1 MKKDPGRF
9 VRERFDQAIKNQDI
23 KVYYQPEV
31 RALTGRICGFEALAR
46 WIDPV
51 EGMISPGEF
60 IPELE
65 AQGRIHELDLYM
77 IRQVCAGQQRIERT
91 GLTLTR
97 TSVNLSRLDFEACDI
112 FSEVEAIR
120 QEYRRKIGYLNIEI
134 TESAFS
140 RDDRALAEGMKKFRE
155 AGYQVWMDD
164 FGSGYSSL
172 NNLKDYTFDLL
183 KIDMEF
189 LRDFE
194 KKPQSKVILAAIVN
208 MAKQLGIHTLAE
220 GVETQAQV
228 AFLRDIG
235 CEKLQGYY
243 VGRPAPM
250 DEDIMSGK
258 KEAEDIED
266 ATEDAYYGDIGSL
279 NVLSYF
285 PLQDADSGY
294 DIVNSQKLSILELN
308 HEGHFRYL
316 YCNKAYTDFLRESGF
331 RRMEDSLIC
340 LNDNPGGTERNFRH
354 MLLRCGESG
363 KLEGMDCV
371 LAGNVC
377 NIKCRLLAENTR
389 TGCRTYGIVLTNFS
403 DFTLLHQADD
413 IHRVLCHMIS
423 VYNRVDLFTE
433 SGMVENIY
441 LESLQGRITDDVHH
455 VSEVLERYAK
465 SYIVSEERQA
475 FYRFYDLDTVEDRAA
490 RANKDHVTGFFH
502 SYDESGRLSLQMYL
516 LIPFIMDGRKMILS
530 CVRDIDGVGMAL
542 PEDIM
547 EIMEACQ

>member
-1 MKKDPGRF
+1 MQKDPSRF

-51 EGMISPGEF
+51 EGMISPGAF

-77 IRQVCAGQQRIERT
+77 IRQVCAGQQRIERA

-120 QEYRRKIGYLNIEI
+120 QEYGRKIGYLNIEI
-134 TESAFS
+134 TESAFN

-194 KKPQSKVILAAIVN
+194 EKPQSKVILAAIVN

-220 GVETQAQV
+220 GVETQTQV

-243 VGRPAPM
+243 IGRPAPM
-250 DEDIMSGK
+250 DEDIMSRR

-285 PLQDADSGY
+285 PLQYTDSGY
-294 DIVNSQKLSILELN
+294 DIVNSQKLAILELD
-308 HEGHFRYL
+308 HEGRFRYL

-331 RRMEDSLIC
+331 RRIEDSLTC

-354 MLLRCGESG
+354 MLLRCGKSG
-363 KLEGMDCV
+363 QLEGMDCI

-377 NIKCRLLAENTR
+377 NIKCRLLAENTQ
-389 TGCRTYGIVLTNFS
+389 TGYRTYGVVLTNFS

-423 VYNRVDLFTE
+423 IYNRVDLFTE
-433 SGMVENIY
+433 SGMVENVY
-441 LESLQGRITDDVHH
+441 LESMQGRITDDVHS

-465 SYIVSEERQA
+465 SYIVPEERQS
-475 FYRFYDLDTVEDRAA
+475 FYRFYDLDTVEDRAT

-516 LIPFIMDGRKMILS
+516 LIPFIMDGRKLILS

-542 PEDIM
+542 PEDIV